1 MNETTNSTSQDKP
14 WQLIWPWQLTWR
26 VRLTLAGLFV
36 EIVWSALW
44 PATGFI
50 GVYLALSFFDL
61 WLHVPG
67 ALQLVCLVSAFGAA
81 GFSLYRRLRDRFS
94 RAAWPTRA
102 DALRR
107 MELSGDLF
115 HRPLTALGDE
125 MSEAVE
131 SEDAA
136 LLWRAHKSRQRE
148 ALKAARS
155 AGPKSDLAERDPH
168 ALRVMVAMILIFSL
182 FVAGSDWSNR
192 LGLAFQPSL
201 SFTSGHPVHVT
212 AWVNPPD
219 FTGLAPIY
227 LAADTSKDR
236 IAVPQNS
243 ALIIRVTDARG
254 TPALIVSSPVP
265 GQPAKIRAEQTSGGQ
280 TTGGLYEITYTL
292 KGSGDFK
299 LKDRGRKLGLWRFAV
314 TPDAAPFA
322 AFEDNPKETDDNGL
336 GFAYVLHDDYG
347 IGSASLSMSLATS
360 LATSPAR
367 ALDGEASSD
376 APSKDRETERH
387 FEVTLPL
394 PYGREKS
401 ISERT
406 VLDLTAHYYAGLDVE
421 GQIIVKDLG
430 GQEGHSEVVRFTL
443 PERQFFEPLALAI
456 VEQRRNLA
464 HDPTDWAYVMRAI
477 EALTL
482 APERFYDDLTVYTGL
497 RTAYWQLD
505 RTMPKLVADAVPTID
520 LLWDLA
526 LHVEDGNL
534 SLAAQELRAIAKA
547 LQDALAR
554 GAPMDEIRRLL
565 QRYQEALERYL
576 AALAEKSL
584 ADAAD
589 ALEPPGSDGTTIDQQ
604 DLMDLL
610 KAIEDLAR
618 TGDTA
623 AASELMAQLQ
633 RMLENMTMS
642 AQGGMN
648 GPESELAGQIEALS
662 DLIGKQRALMDET
675 LRRSQDEGSEPGSEA
690 SPDAGPDDAAQP
702 GLADEQGDLQNELG
716 GLEGGDPDNEAS
728 GAMQDAEDAL
738 RGGETRRAL
747 HAQRRAVDA
756 MRETAEGLAE
766 ALQKSM
772 EARGAGDPGGQPLD
786 PLGRTEGGSGQGPGD
801 HIKIPQERDLQ
812 RAREILKELQERA
825 SDPNRPKIELDYL
838 ERLLKRF

>member
-1 MNETTNSTSQDKP
+1 MNETTNSTSQN
-14 WQLIWPWQLTWR
+14 LPWQLTWR

-44 PATGFI
+44 PATGLI
-50 GVYLALSFFDL
+50 GVYLTLSFFDL

-67 ALQLVCLVSAFGAA
+67 VLQLVCLVSAFGAA
-81 GFSLYRRLRDRFS
+81 GFSLFRTFRPYFVRKT
-94 RAAWPTRA
+94 WPTRA

-115 HRPLTALGDE
+115 HRPLTELGDE

-131 SEDAA
+131 SEDSA

-148 ALKAARS
+148 ALMAARS
-155 AGPKSDLAERDPH
+155 AGPKSDLADRDPH
-168 ALRVMVAMILIFSL
+168 ALRVMVAMVLIFSV
-182 FVAGSDWSNR
+182 FVAGGDWSNR

-201 SFTSGHPVHVT
+201 SFTSGRPVHVT

-227 LAADTSKDR
+227 LATGTSKDR

-254 TPALIVSSPVP
+254 TPALIISNPVS
-265 GQPAKIRAEQTSGGQ
+265 GQPGKIRAAQ
-280 TTGGLYEITYTL
+280 TTGELYELTYAL

-322 AFEDNPKETDDNGL
+322 AFQEEPQETDDNGL
-336 GFAYVLHDDYG
+336 GFAYELHDDYG
-347 IGSASLSMSLATS
+347 IGSASLAMSLVIP
-360 LATSPAR
+360 PAR
-367 ALDGEASSD
+367 VLDSEASSE
-376 APSKDRETERH
+376 ALSEDRETERH
-387 FEVTLPL
+387 FEVALPL
-394 PYGREKS
+394 PSGREKS

-406 VLDLTAHYYAGLDVE
+406 VLDLTAHYYAGLDVMGE
-421 GQIIVKDLG
+421 IIVKDLG
-430 GQEGHSEVVRFTL
+430 GQEGRSEVVRFTL

-589 ALEPPGSDGTTIDQQ
+589 AIEPPGSDGTTIDQQ

-648 GPESELAGQIEALS
+648 GPESELAGKIEDLS

-675 LRRSQDEGSEPGSEA
+675 LRRSQDEGSEPGS
-690 SPDAGPDDAAQP
+690 DVGPDDAAQP
-702 GLADEQGDLQNELG
+702 GLADEQGNLQNELG
-716 GLEGGDPDNEAS
+716 ALEGGDPDNEAS

-747 HAQRRAVDA
+747 HDQRRAVDA

-772 EARGAGDPGGQPLD
+772 EARGAGDPGGEPLD
-786 PLGRTEGGSGQGPGD
+786 PLGRAEGGGQGPGD

-825 SDPNRPKIELDYL
+825 SDPNRPQIELDYL

>member
-1 MNETTNSTSQDKP
+1 MIKTENSASQD
-14 WQLIWPWQLTWR
+14 LPWQLTWR
-26 VRLTLAGLFV
+26 VRLTLTGLV
-36 EIVWSALW
+36 LEILWSALW

-50 GVYLALSFFDL
+50 GAYLALSFLDL

-67 ALQLVCLVSAFGAA
+67 VVQLVCFVLAFGAS
-81 GFSLYRRLRDRFS
+81 GFSLYSHLRHRFS
-94 RAAWPTRA
+94 RTAWPTQA

-107 MELSGDLF
+107 MELSGDLL
-115 HRPLTALGDE
+115 HRPLSELGDE
-125 MSEAVE
+125 MSEAGQDE
-131 SEDAA
+131 NTI
-136 LLWRAHKSRQRE
+136 LLWRLHKARQRE

-155 AGPKSDLAERDPH
+155 AGPKSDLPERDPN
-168 ALRVMVAMILIFSL
+168 ALRVMVAMVLIFSL
-182 FVAGSDWSNR
+182 IVARGDWMNR

-201 SFTSGHPVHVT
+201 TFTSSHPVRVT

-219 FTGLAPIY
+219 FTGLAPIF
-227 LAADTSKDR
+227 LGPEATRDK

-243 ALIIRVTDARG
+243 ALVIRVTDARG
-254 TPALIVSSPVP
+254 TPALFVP
-265 GQPAKIRAEQTSGGQ
+265 RSASGFGSGPGFGLAKKIKAEQTTSGM
-280 TTGGLYEITYTL
+280 YEITYTL
-292 KGSGDFK
+292 SGSGEFK
-299 LKDRGRKLGLWRFAV
+299 LKDRGRRLGTWYFAV
-314 TPDAAPFA
+314 TPDAAPFS
-322 AFEDNPKETDDNGL
+322 AFEEDPKETDNNGL
-336 GFAYVLHDDYG
+336 EFAYMLHDDYG
-347 IGSASLSMSLATS
+347 IGSASLAME
-360 LATSPAR
+360 
-367 ALDGEASSD
+367 LDGEISPGVPAEG
-376 APSKDRETERH
+376 REDERR
-387 FEVTLPL
+387 FEIDLPL
-394 PYGREKS
+394 APGREKS

-406 VLDLTAHYYAGLDVE
+406 VLDLTAHYYAGLDVVGE
-421 GQIIVKDLG
+421 IIVKDLG
-430 GQEGHSEVVRFTL
+430 GQEGRSEVVRFTL

-464 HDPTDWAYVMRAI
+464 RDPSDWAYVMRAI

-505 RTMPKLVADAVPTID
+505 RTMPELLADAAPTID

-554 GAPMDEIRRLL
+554 GAPMDEIKRLL

-576 AALAEKSL
+576 AALAEKSM
-584 ADAAD
+584 AEAED
-589 ALEPPGSDGTTIDQQ
+589 ALEPPSMDGATIDQQ

-642 AQGGMN
+642 AQAGMT
-648 GPESELAGQIEALS
+648 GPESELAGKIEDLS
-662 DLIGKQRALMDET
+662 DLIGKERALMDET
-675 LRRSQDEGSEPGSEA
+675 FRRSQDGDEGEG
-690 SPDAGPDDAAQP
+690 AQP
-702 GLADEQGDLQNELG
+702 GLADEQGALQSELE
-716 GLEGGDPDNEAS
+716 GLDGGDPNDEA
-728 GAMQDAEDAL
+728 GKAMQEAEDAL
-738 RGGETRRAL
+738 RGGDTRHAL

-756 MRETAEGLAE
+756 MREAAEEMAE
-766 ALQKSM
+766 ELQRSM
-772 EARGAGDPGGQPLD
+772 EARGAGGPGGEPLD
-786 PLGRTEGGSGQGPGD
+786 PLGRTEGGGKGPGD
-801 HIKIPQERDLQ
+801 HIKVPEERDLQ

-825 SDPNRPKIELDYL
+825 SDPNRPEIELDYL

>member
-1 MNETTNSTSQDKP
+1 MNETTNSTSQN
-14 WQLIWPWQLTWR
+14 LPWQLTWR

-44 PATGFI
+44 PATGYI

-67 ALQLVCLVSAFGAA
+67 VLQLVCLVSAFGAA
-81 GFSLYRRLRDRFS
+81 GFSLFRKFRPYFVRKT
-94 RAAWPTRA
+94 WPTRA

-115 HRPLTALGDE
+115 HRPLTELGDE

-131 SEDAA
+131 SEDSA

-148 ALKAARS
+148 ALMAARS
-155 AGPKSDLAERDPH
+155 AGPKSDLADRDPH
-168 ALRVMVAMILIFSL
+168 ALRVMVAMVLIFSL
-182 FVAGSDWSNR
+182 FVAGGDWSNR

-280 TTGGLYEITYTL
+280 TKGGLYEINYTL

-322 AFEDNPKETDDNGL
+322 AFQEEPKETDSNGL
-336 GFAYVLHDDYG
+336 GFAYELHDDYG
-347 IGSASLSMSLATS
+347 IGSASLAMK
-360 LATSPAR
+360 
-367 ALDGEASSD
+367 LDGEASSE
-376 APSKDRETERH
+376 APSKERETERH
-387 FEVTLPL
+387 FDVALPL
-394 PYGREKS
+394 PSGREKS

-430 GQEGHSEVVRFTL
+430 GQEGRSEVVRFSL

-589 ALEPPGSDGTTIDQQ
+589 AIEPPGSDGTTINQQ

-648 GPESELAGQIEALS
+648 GPESELAGKIEDLS

-675 LRRSQDEGSEPGSEA
+675 LRRSQDEGADA
-690 SPDAGPDDAAQP
+690 SPDAGAQP

-747 HAQRRAVDA
+747 HDQRRAVDA

-772 EARGAGDPGGQPLD
+772 EARGAGDPGGQSLD
-786 PLGRTEGGSGQGPGD
+786 PLGRAEGGSGQGPGD

-825 SDPNRPKIELDYL
+825 SDPNRPQIELDYL

>member
-1 MNETTNSTSQDKP
+1 MNETTNSTSQN
-14 WQLIWPWQLTWR
+14 LPWQLTWR

-50 GVYLALSFFDL
+50 GAYLTLSFFDL

-67 ALQLVCLVSAFGAA
+67 VLQLVCLVSAFGAA
-81 GFSLYRRLRDRFS
+81 GFSLFRTFRPYFVHKT
-94 RAAWPTRA
+94 WPTRA

-115 HRPLTALGDE
+115 HRPLTELGDE

-131 SEDAA
+131 SEDSA
-136 LLWRAHKSRQRE
+136 LLWRAHKRRQRE
-148 ALKAARS
+148 ALMAARS
-155 AGPKSDLAERDPH
+155 AGPKSDLADRDPH
-168 ALRVMVAMILIFSL
+168 ALRVMVAMVLIFSL
-182 FVAGSDWSNR
+182 FVAGGDWGNR

-212 AWVNPPD
+212 AWVNPPE
-219 FTGLAPIY
+219 FTGLAPSY

-254 TPALIVSSPVP
+254 TPALIVSSPAP
-265 GQPAKIRAEQTSGGQ
+265 GQPAKIRAEKTSGGQ
-280 TTGGLYEITYTL
+280 TSGGHYEITYAL

-322 AFEDNPKETDDNGL
+322 AFQEEPTETDSNGL
-336 GFAYVLHDDYG
+336 GFAYELHDDYG
-347 IGSASLSMSLATS
+347 IGSASLSMSLAM
-360 LATSPAR
+360 SPAMEI
-367 ALDGEASSD
+367 D
-376 APSKDRETERH
+376 SKTTSEDLSEDRETERH
-387 FEVTLPL
+387 FEVALPL
-394 PYGREKS
+394 PSGREKS

-430 GQEGHSEVVRFTL
+430 GQEGRSEVVRFSL

-589 ALEPPGSDGTTIDQQ
+589 AIEPPESDGTTIDQQ

-648 GPESELAGQIEALS
+648 GPESELAGKIEDLS

-675 LRRSQDEGSEPGSEA
+675 LRRSQDEGSDA
-690 SPDAGPDDAAQP
+690 SPDAGAQP

-716 GLEGGDPDNEAS
+716 ELEGGDPDNEA
-728 GAMQDAEDAL
+728 GEAMQDAEDAL

-747 HAQRRAVDA
+747 HDQRRAVDA

-786 PLGRTEGGSGQGPGD
+786 PLGRAEGGSGQGPGD

-825 SDPNRPKIELDYL
+825 SDPDRPQIELDYL